1 MFKREIERVSIE
13 GAKVMRELGDKI
25 EKMERVARV
34 DSILKR
40 VHEAGEQLQKK
51 IDQRSFLL
59 VNSESW
65 GIPRDGPSEKKFTN
79 TNMGS
84 KSLSETAIYVQSPP
98 KLANKELAKEDL
110 RKYVPWPSWISF
122 EGDNLIKEDEVKT
135 YESASALSL
144 ATFASLLIE
153 FVARLQ
159 NVVDCFQELSE
170 KAKFEDPHD
179 DKVVLVESVGF
190 WEKVLKCF

>member
-1 MFKREIERVSIE
+1 MFRREIEKVSRE
-13 GAKVMRELGDKI
+13 GAKIMRELGDKI
-25 EKMERVARV
+25 EKMERVARA
-34 DSILKR
+34 DRILKR
-40 VHEAGEQLQKK
+40 VHEAGEELQKK

-65 GIPRDGPSEKKFTN
+65 GIPGDGPSETKHMN
-79 TNMGS
+79 TNMGC
-84 KSLSETAIYVQSPP
+84 KSMSETSVYVQLGPRSG
-98 KLANKELAKEDL
+98 NKELSKKDL

-122 EGDNLIKEDEVKT
+122 EGDDLIKEDEVKT

-170 KAKFEDPHD
+170 EAEFEDHD
-179 DKVVLVESVGF
+179 DDKGVLVERVGF
-190 WEKVLKCF
+190 WTRVLK